1 MTDLIQEKTLQA
13 VEILRELDIDCW
25 LTFVRETPASG
36 DPILSLIYGSDLT
49 WQSALIF
56 TRTGERIAILGS
68 LEAVTAH
75 RTGAYSTILPYDKAF
90 RPILLDTLKR
100 LDPAQIAINY
110 SLDDVLADGLAHG
123 LYLLLLQYLDGTPL
137 KYRLI
142 SADGIIHALRGR
154 KTQSEI
160 ERIRSAVATT
170 AEIFSAVYDYAQ
182 VGMNEAQISDFMHKK
197 IIDYQVA
204 PAWGLDHCPTVNSG
218 PESPVG
224 HVGPGAITIKPGH
237 ILHIDFGVQQ
247 KEYCS
252 DIQRVAYF
260 LKPGEKTV
268 PAPVQRGFDT
278 VVQAIQAAVKAM
290 KPGVAGKE
298 VDAIARR
305 VVTDAG
311 YPEYPYATGHHLGRL
326 AHDGAGILGPVW
338 EKYGNTPH
346 YLLEIGQVYTVEPGL
361 AVPGYGYIGIEED
374 VVVTENGAQ
383 FLGEPETE
391 IILK

>member
-56 TRTGERIAILGS
+56 TRTGERIAIVGS

-100 LDPAQIAINY
+100 LDPAQIAVNY

-123 LYLLLLQYLDGTPL
+123 LYLLLLQYLEGTPL
-137 KYRLI
+137 KDRLI

-170 AEIFSAVYDYAQ
+170 AEIFTAAYDYAQ

-224 HVGPGAITIKPGH
+224 HVGPGAITLQPGH

-326 AHDGAGILGPVW
+326 AHDGGGILGPVW

-383 FLGEPETE
+383 FIGEPQTE